1 MAHLGWAADTTA
13 RPPRSCARSVFARS
27 RPGSAVRSEEELR
40 GILAEA
46 EETGIIEEA
55 EEEMLDKVFDFA
67 DTEVREVMVTRPH
80 IAALSA
86 EMPMKE
92 CLAVVF
98 DSPYTLHPVYRAR
111 STT

>member
-1 MAHLGWAADTTA
+1 
-13 RPPRSCARSVFARS
+13 
-27 RPGSAVRSEEELR
+27 
-40 GILAEA
+40 
-46 EETGIIEEA
+46 
-55 EEEMLDKVFDFA
+55 MLDKVFDFA
-67 DTEVREVMVTRPH
+67 DTEVREVMVPRPN